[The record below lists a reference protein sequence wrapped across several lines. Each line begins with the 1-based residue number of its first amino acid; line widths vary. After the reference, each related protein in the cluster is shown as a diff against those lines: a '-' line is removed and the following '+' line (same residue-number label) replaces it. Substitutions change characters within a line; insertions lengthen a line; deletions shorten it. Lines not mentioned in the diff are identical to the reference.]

1 MNEAF
6 IKTSQEKKDRI
17 INSALEEFAKNGF
30 EKASTN
36 VIVEN
41 AGISKGIL
49 FHYFKNKKG
58 LFEYLIE
65 FSVEIIMRQFEEHF
79 DWNEKDI
86 LERIKQSVIIKMQVV
101 EQYPYILD
109 FSMLILH
116 HKTRDEIMQMNH
128 GESIKL
134 ISKIYGDQVDY
145 SVFRDDIDVEKAM
158 TIIRWTFEKY
168 GEEFSE
174 RYKKIT
180 YPMDFRPIVD
190 EIDTYIQT
198 LKVAF
203 YK

>member
-6 IKTSQEKKDRI
+6 GKIKQEKKDRI

-41 AGISKGIL
+41 AGVSKGIL
-49 FHYFKNKKG
+49 FHYFQNKKG
-58 LFEYLIE
+58 LFEFLIE
-65 FSVEIIMRQFEEHF
+65 FSVETIIKQFEEHF

-86 LERIKQSVIIKMQVV
+86 LERIKQSVLVKMRVV
-101 EQYPYILD
+101 ERYPYILD
-109 FSMLILH
+109 FSMLILQ
-116 HKTRDEIMQMNH
+116 HKTREEIMQMNH
-128 GESIKL
+128 GESIRL
-134 ISKIYGDQVDY
+134 MSKIYEDQIDY
-145 SVFRDDIDVEKAM
+145 SVFRDDVDVEKAI

-174 RYKKIT
+174 RYKQVT
-180 YPMDFRPIVD
+180 YPIDYKPIID
-190 EIDTYIQT
+190 DIDTYIQT
-198 LKVAF
+198 LKLAF